1 MGVQLPVSGA
11 RSWVSSFAKKSSKAQ
26 ISLELL
32 ITLGVVVAFTIPV
45 LFLLLSVTS
54 AGQENAAKDQAD
66 ATARS
71 LAESINTIYAQG
83 QGAKR
88 VVLLNAPSNTEEITI
103 KDNEVTVRIKVSEG
117 TYEGVAP
124 FFADIKQDFGTK
136 EAGLIKLELLND
148 KLLVI
153 ISEK

>member
-1 MGVQLPVSGA
+1 MSFKF
-11 RSWVSSFAKKSSKAQ
+11 RDSSNSSKGQ
-26 ISLELL
+26 VSLELL

-45 LFLLLSVTS
+45 LFLLLSVS
-54 AGQENAAKDQAD
+54 SSGQENAAKDQAD

-71 LAESINTIYAQG
+71 LAESINTVYAQG
-83 QGAKR
+83 EWAKR

-103 KDNEVTVRIKVSEG
+103 KDNEVTVKIRVSEG

-124 FFADIKQDFGTK
+124 FFGNITSDFVST
-136 EAGLIKLELLND
+136 ESGLIKLELVNGIKND
-148 KLLVI
+148 NVLVS